1 MYFST
6 IVNFIN
12 LFKHEEQ
19 LALAQKM
26 YDATTLN
33 IPDTAL
39 ISLMMDTLFICIEYR
54 NLSAHG
60 GRVYNHECSSRLR
73 PPADANNLHGFSQL
87 LFLLNMLRYQ
97 QPFENL
103 SEALNLQLS
112 RHCSMYPEDI
122 TYLGQILNINIIQ
135 RTPVW
140 ISSKSSKYHM
150 DQYCCGIKKPIELE
164 LSDAQKQ
171 GFQPCK
177 KCCHK
182 DV

>member
-1 MYFST
+1 MIFTYFSET
-6 IVNFIN
+6 EKLHKVRK
-12 LFKHEEQ
+12 FKDFYIFF
-19 LALAQKM
+19 LCS
-26 YDATTLN
+26 N
-33 IPDTAL
+33 TAV
-39 ISLMMDTLFICIEYR
+39 STCIEYR

-73 PPADANNLHGFSQL
+73 PPAEANNLRGFSQL

-140 ISSKSSKYHM
+140 ISAKSSKYHI
-150 DQYCCGIKKPIELE
+150 DQHCCGIKKPIELE

-182 DV
+182 DA

>member
-1 MYFST
+1 
-6 IVNFIN
+6 
-12 LFKHEEQ
+12 
-19 LALAQKM
+19 
-26 YDATTLN
+26 
-33 IPDTAL
+33 
-39 ISLMMDTLFICIEYR
+39 
-54 NLSAHG
+54 
-60 GRVYNHECSSRLR
+60 
-73 PPADANNLHGFSQL
+73 
-87 LFLLNMLRYQ
+87 MLRYQ

-140 ISSKSSKYHM
+140 ISAKSSKYHI
-150 DQYCCGIKKPIELE
+150 DQHCCGIKKPIELE

-182 DV
+182 DA